1 MSSEEKP
8 SQPEGEVVVPVNSEL
23 KHIIKPE
30 DEKLEVPPI
39 VEELGPSTLITGEV
53 LKRAR
58 EAMKLSLKDLSQR
71 TRISVASLSA
81 LETERW
87 DDLPNARV
95 YVRGFL
101 RCVAVEIGI
110 DRDQASRTY
119 LPRWQAWYE
128 AQNTRL

>member
-1 MSSEEKP
+1 MADENPK
-8 SQPEGEVVVPVNSEL
+8 QPEGEVVVPVNSEL
-23 KHIIKPE
+23 KHIIPPDE
-30 DEKLEVPPI
+30 EKLEVPPPVSEI
-39 VEELGPSTLITGEV
+39 GPDTVYTGEV
-53 LKRAR
+53 LKKVR
-58 EAMKLSLKDLSQR
+58 EALKLTLKDLSNR

-87 DDLPNARV
+87 EDLPNARV

-101 RCVAVEIGI
+101 RCLAVEIGL
-110 DRDQASRTY
+110 DRDQVARTY